1 MKPAA
6 RKTLLAL
13 LFVACLVCIGFA
25 LNAIFV
31 GSMNFLCQEVF
42 AYMRVEGSLLAQKKF
57 KEGAKDKALG
67 LLAALRELH
76 AMERGYCRGH
86 LAKHPHQVIAG
97 GVAAALG
104 ADWSRINEE
113 GMARELDV
121 LERVFKHGTP
131 QDLELTPEK
140 VRAIERALAA
150 SQ

>member
-1 MKPAA
+1 MKPSA

-13 LFVACLVCIGFA
+13 LLVACLACLGFA

-42 AYMRVEGSLLAQKKF
+42 AYMRVEGTLLAQKKF

-67 LLAALRELH
+67 LLAALRELP

-104 ADWSRINEE
+104 ADWTRINEE

>member
-1 MKPAA
+1 MKPSA

-13 LFVACLVCIGFA
+13 LLVACLACIGFA

-31 GSMNFLCQEVF
+31 GSMNFLCQETF
-42 AYMRVEGSLLAQKKF
+42 ASMRVEGTLLAQKKF
-57 KEGAKDKALG
+57 KDGDRDGALG
-67 LLAALRELH
+67 LLAALRELP
-76 AMERGYCRGH
+76 AMEHGYCREH
-86 LAKHPHQVIAG
+86 LAKHPYQIIAG
-97 GVAAALG
+97 GMAAALG
-104 ADWSRINEE
+104 ADWTRVNEE

-140 VRAIERALAA
+140 MRAIERALAA